1 MKFSIGDKV
10 VLKQTGE
17 EGNITAYINKEM
29 IEVEVN
35 GTTFPVYIEEI
46 DHPYLKWFTEKK
58 VVAKKTFIP
67 EQLPV
72 EKQKLRPKRLA
83 KGVYLSFLP
92 VFKQDEMEDI
102 VDVLK
107 VHLLN
112 ELPVSVKFSY
122 DVRINHRSLFRHE
135 GTLHPFGHL
144 YLHSVSWAD
153 MDEQPRFHW
162 SLADV
167 ANNDLQIEDGVLKI
181 GTAKLFR
188 HINELMLKNE
198 PTFSYMLIEDFSVKK
213 AEEPKEKF
221 IPKPKE
227 YYVNQSAGLSVE
239 APKYVLDLH
248 IEKIVD
254 DITGMDNADMLH
266 LQMRTLERYINLAII
281 HDQERMVVIHGLGKG
296 VLRFSIHDYLSK
308 SQYVDKYVNEYNPKY
323 GFGATEIFFKR

>member
-17 EGNITAYINKEM
+17 EGHVTAYINKEM

-35 GTTFPVYIEEI
+35 GTSFPVYIEEI

-58 VVAKKTFIP
+58 VVPKKNIIP

-72 EKQKLRPKRLA
+72 EKQKVRPKRLA
-83 KGVYLSFLP
+83 KGIYLSFMP

-112 ELPVSVKFSY
+112 ELPVSVRFSY
-122 DVRINHRSLFRHE
+122 DVKINHRTLFRHE
-135 GTLHPFGHL
+135 GTLHAFGHV
-144 YLHSVSWAD
+144 YLHSINWAD

-162 SLADV
+162 SLTDV
-167 ANNDLQIEDGVLKI
+167 ANKDMQEEEGILKI

-198 PTFSYMLIEDFSVKK
+198 PTFSYMLIEDFSVRKK
-213 AEEPKEKF
+213 EEPRGKF

-227 YYVNQSAGLSVE
+227 FYSNPTGILATE
-239 APKYVLDLH
+239 APKYELDLH
-248 IEKIVD
+248 IEKLVD
-254 DITGMDNADMLH
+254 STKGMDNADMLH
-266 LQMRTLERYINLAII
+266 LQMSTFEKYLNLAVV
-281 HDQERMVVIHGLGKG
+281 HNQEKMIVIHGLGKG
-296 VLRFSIHDYLSK
+296 VLRYSIHEFLSR
-308 SQYVDKYVNEYNPKY
+308 SPYVEKYVNEHSPKY

>member
-1 MKFSIGDKV
+1 MKFSIGDRV

-17 EGNITAYINKEM
+17 EGHVTAYINKEM

-46 DHPYLKWFTEKK
+46 EHPYLKWFTEKK
-58 VVAKKTFIP
+58 TVAKKTVIP

-72 EKQKLRPKRLA
+72 EKEKLRPKRLA
-83 KGVYLSFLP
+83 KGIYLSFLP

-112 ELPVSVKFSY
+112 ELPVAIKFSY
-122 DVRINHRSLFRHE
+122 DVKIKHQTLFRHE

-144 YLHSVSWAD
+144 YLHSISWAD

-162 SLADV
+162 SLADI
-167 ANNDLQIEDGVLKI
+167 ANKENKVEEGILKI

-198 PTFSYMLIEDFSVKK
+198 PTFSYMLIEDFSIKK
-213 AEEPKEKF
+213 KEEPKEKF

-227 YYVNQSAGLSVE
+227 FYTNPSSGLATE
-239 APKYVLDLH
+239 EPKYELDLH
-248 IEKIVD
+248 IEKLVESTKD
-254 DITGMDNADMLH
+254 MDNADMLH
-266 LQMRTLERYINLAII
+266 LQMKTFEKYLNLAIV
-281 HDQERMVVIHGLGKG
+281 HNQERMIVIHGLGKG
-296 VLRFSIHDYLSK
+296 VLRYSIHDFLSK
-308 SQYVDKYVNEYNPKY
+308 SPYVEKYVNDYHPKY

>member
-17 EGNITAYINKEM
+17 EGHVTAYINKEM
-29 IEVEVN
+29 IEVEVG

-58 VVAKKTFIP
+58 TVAKKAFIP

-83 KGVYLSFLP
+83 KGVYISFLP
-92 VFKQDEMEDI
+92 VYKHDEMEDI

-122 DVRINHRSLFRHE
+122 DVKINHQSLFRHE
-135 GTLHPFGHL
+135 GTLHAFGHL
-144 YLHSVSWAD
+144 YLHSIPWAD
-153 MDEQPRFHW
+153 MDDQPRFHW

-167 ANNDLQIEDGVLKI
+167 VNKEMKVEEGILRIRP
-181 GTAKLFR
+181 AKLFE

-198 PTFSYMLIEDFSVKK
+198 PTFSYMLIEDFSIKPKEV
-213 AEEPKEKF
+213 AKEKF

-227 YYVNQSAGLSVE
+227 YYVNQSSGLNTE
-239 APKYVLDLH
+239 PPKYELDLH
-248 IEKIVD
+248 IEKLVD
-254 DITGMDNADMLH
+254 STKGMDNADMLH
-266 LQMRTLERYINLAII
+266 LQMKTFEKYLNLAII
-281 HDQERMVVIHGLGKG
+281 HNQERMIVIHGLGKG
-296 VLRFSIHDYLSK
+296 ILRFSIHDMLSK
-308 SQYVDKYVNEYNPKY
+308 TPQVEKYVNEYNANY